1 MPVNFNCYSCGATL
15 TLGTPQAEVCPHCHT
30 QLTNR
35 YKCHTC
41 HIIIHADDLID
52 DRCPVCSGAV
62 VEVCVL
68 DHCRCPHDIVES
80 LTYCPICGAAVCPAC
95 LCHDVSQVSR
105 ITGYMSEVGS
115 PTGGGWNEAKKQEL
129 KDRVRYNVGAKP

>member
-1 MPVNFNCYSCGATL
+1 MPVNFNCYNCGATL
-15 TLGTPQAEVCPHCHT
+15 TLGTPQAEVCPHCYT

-80 LTYCPICGAAVCPAC
+80 LTYCPICGAAVCPEC
-95 LCHDVSQVSR
+95 MCHDVSQVSR
-105 ITGYMSEVGS
+105 ITGYLSDVA
-115 PTGGGWNEAKKQEL
+115 GWNAAKAQEL
-129 KDRVRYNVGAKP
+129 KDRIRYEVGV